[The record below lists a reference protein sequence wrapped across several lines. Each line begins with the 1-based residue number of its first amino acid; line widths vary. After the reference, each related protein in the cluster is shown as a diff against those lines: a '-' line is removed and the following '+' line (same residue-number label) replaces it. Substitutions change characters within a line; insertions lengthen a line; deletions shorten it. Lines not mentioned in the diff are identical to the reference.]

1 MKQRD
6 YKKVSLV
13 LICLLMTLAVAA
25 QKITGRI
32 TGELGQPLPFSS
44 VTIRGTTTGV
54 VANAEGV
61 FSIDVKPGKYVL
73 VCQHIGYFSTVVT
86 VTVGNTDLNIN
97 INLPLQQYNLG
108 TVTVHSGGEN
118 PAYAIIRS
126 AIKKRPQY
134 EHEIKALQCD
144 VYIKGRLQLR
154 SHPQRFLG
162 QKVELPDTA
171 QNQTLFLSETIARYS
186 RREPD
191 KEKVEVLSTRVS
203 GNSNGFGLSFPQIIS
218 FYHNN

>member
-1 MKQRD
+1 MKQGD
-6 YKKVSLV
+6 NKKVLLV
-13 LICLLMTLAVAA
+13 LLFFLITFAVAA

-32 TGELGQPLPFSS
+32 TGEIGQPLPFSS
-44 VTIRGTTTGV
+44 VTIKGTTTGV
-54 VANAEGV
+54 VANAEGI
-61 FSIDVKPGKYVL
+61 FSIDVKPGKYTL
-73 VCQHIGYFSTVVT
+73 VCQHIGYLSTELT
-86 VTVGNTDLNIN
+86 VTVGNADVNIN
-97 INLPLQQYNLG
+97 INLPLQQYNLSG
-108 TVTVHSGGEN
+108 VVVHSGSEN
-118 PAYAIIRS
+118 PAYAIIRK
-126 AIKKRPQY
+126 AIQKRPQY

-154 SHPQRFLG
+154 SHPVRFLG

-186 RREPD
+186 KQEPD

-218 FYHNN
+218 F